1 MKIQAA
7 VAWEAG
13 AKLSIEEF
21 DLDDPRDDEIL
32 VRVEAVGVCHTDE
45 SARLGLLPVV
55 YPIILGHEGSGTVEA
70 TGSRVTKVK
79 RGDKV
84 LFTPDYC
91 GTCEQCVLGYTP
103 YCERVVPVT
112 FTGTRPDG
120 SPRAHAAGGRPVRAA
135 FFGQSSF
142 ATHSLV
148 TERNIVPVPQDA
160 PLHYLAGFTCGVQT
174 GAGVMLNAIG
184 VQPHQTVAVFGT
196 GAVGLAAVMAA
207 AASGARQIVAVDRV
221 RHRLDLALELG
232 ATQAVDTTDA
242 GDLAAVT
249 ARIVAA
255 TGQGADAILDTTG
268 NPAVILAAVNSAA
281 KHGTISVITSSG
293 APVTIPPGALLL
305 TGRKLR
311 GTMGGH
317 INPTVFIP
325 RLLDLHARGRFPVD
339 RLVKNYPFAEV
350 NTAIAD
356 SLSGATIKPVLT
368 FQPSV
373 LPSPSSRAA
382 LSLKM
387 PGLTSSLIAIF
398 SRSAI
403 HRSGVSTGK
412 SVPNSTLSFSSV
424 FAYCTRMGG
433 KYFGDHPDRSM

>member
-13 AKLSIEEF
+13 ARLSIEEF

-32 VRVEAVGVCHTDE
+32 VRVEAVGVCHTDDN
-45 SARLGLLPVV
+45 ARLGRLPVV
-55 YPIILGHEGSGTVEA
+55 FPIILGHEGSGVVER

-79 RGDKV
+79 KGDRV

-91 GTCEQCVLGYTP
+91 GRCEQCVLGHTP
-103 YCERVVPVT
+103 YCDEVVAVT

-120 SPRAHAAGGRPVRAA
+120 SPRACQGGKPVRAS

-148 TERNIVPVPQDA
+148 TERNIVPVPRDA

-174 GAGVMLNAIG
+174 GAGAILNAMP
-184 VQPHQTVAVFGT
+184 VRSHQSVAVFGT

-207 AASGARQIVAVDRV
+207 RAAGAREIIAIDRV
-221 RHRLDLALELG
+221 AHRLDLALDLG
-232 ATQAVDTTDA
+232 ATHAIDTT
-242 GDLAAVT
+242 GRELAD
-249 ARIVAA
+249 VAA
-255 TGQGADAILDTTG
+255 EVVKATGKGAGAALDTTG
-268 NPAVILAAVNSAA
+268 NPDLILAAVESLATG
-281 KHGTISVITSSG
+281 GTASVITSSG
-293 APVTIPPGALLL
+293 APVTVPPGSLLL
-305 TGRKLR
+305 KGRQLR
-311 GTMGGH
+311 GSMGGH

-368 FQPSV
+368 F
-373 LPSPSSRAA
+373 
-382 LSLKM
+382 
-387 PGLTSSLIAIF
+387 
-398 SRSAI
+398 
-403 HRSGVSTGK
+403 
-412 SVPNSTLSFSSV
+412 
-424 FAYCTRMGG
+424 
-433 KYFGDHPDRSM
+433 

>member
-1 MKIQAA
+1 MSVPIRAA

-21 DLDDPRDDEIL
+21 DLDDPRDNEIL
-32 VRVEAVGVCHTDE
+32 VKVEATGVCHTDE
-45 SARLGLLPVV
+45 SSRLGLLPVV

-70 TGSRVTKVK
+70 VGKDVTRV
-79 RGDKV
+79 RPGDKV

-91 GTCEQCVLGYTP
+91 GTCEQCVLGHTP
-103 YCERVVPVT
+103 YCEQQLAVT

-120 SPRAHAAGGRPVRAA
+120 SPRAHQGGKPVRAS

-148 TERNIVPVPQDA
+148 TERNIIPVPVGA

-184 VQPHQTVAVFGT
+184 VEPHQTVAVFGT

-207 AASGARQIVAVDRV
+207 RACGAREVVAVDRV

-232 ATQAVDTTDA
+232 ATQAVDTA
-242 GDLAAVT
+242 NQDLADVT
-249 ARIVAA
+249 AHVVRA
-255 TGQGADAILDTTG
+255 TGKGADAILDTTG
-268 NPAVILAAVNSAA
+268 NPDVIMAAVNSAA
-281 KHGTISVITSSG
+281 IHGTISVITSSG
-293 APVTIPPGALLL
+293 APVTLPPGALLL

-339 RLVKNYPFAEV
+339 RLVKNYPFADV

-368 FQPSV
+368 F
-373 LPSPSSRAA
+373 
-382 LSLKM
+382 
-387 PGLTSSLIAIF
+387 G
-398 SRSAI
+398 
-403 HRSGVSTGK
+403 
-412 SVPNSTLSFSSV
+412 
-424 FAYCTRMGG
+424 
-433 KYFGDHPDRSM
+433 

>member
-1 MKIQAA
+1 MTVRIQAA

-32 VRVEAVGVCHTDE
+32 VRVEATGVCHTDE
-45 SARLGLLPVV
+45 SSRLGKLPVV
-55 YPIILGHEGSGTVEA
+55 YPIILGHEGSGTVA
-70 TGSRVTKVK
+70 VTGKDVTKVK
-79 RGDKV
+79 PGDKV

-120 SPRAHAAGGRPVRAA
+120 SPRAHAADGRPVRAS

-148 TERNIVPVPQDA
+148 TERNIIPVPPDA
-160 PLHYLAGFTCGVQT
+160 PLRTLAGFTCGVQT

-184 VQPHQTVAVFGT
+184 VAPHQTVAVFGT

-207 AASGARQIVAVDRV
+207 HASGAREIVAVDRV
-221 RHRLDLALELG
+221 RHRLQLALELG
-232 ATQAVDTTDA
+232 ATWVVDTT
-242 GDLAAVT
+242 GEDLTRVIADVVT
-249 ARIVAA
+249 A
-255 TGQGADAILDTTG
+255 TGKGADVILDTTG
-268 NPAVILAAVNSAA
+268 NPDVIMAAINAAA

-293 APVTIPPGALLL
+293 APVTIPPGALLM
-305 TGRKLR
+305 TGRTLR

-317 INPTVFIP
+317 INPTVFVP
-325 RLLDLHARGRFPVD
+325 RLLDLHAQGRFPVD
-339 RLVKNYPFAEV
+339 RLVQNYPFAEV

-368 FQPSV
+368 F
-373 LPSPSSRAA
+373 
-382 LSLKM
+382 
-387 PGLTSSLIAIF
+387 
-398 SRSAI
+398 
-403 HRSGVSTGK
+403 
-412 SVPNSTLSFSSV
+412 
-424 FAYCTRMGG
+424 
-433 KYFGDHPDRSM
+433 

>member
-1 MKIQAA
+1 MKIRAA

-13 AKLSIEEF
+13 AKLSVEEF
-21 DLDDPRDDEIL
+21 SLDDPRDDEIL
-32 VRVEAVGVCHTDE
+32 VAVEATGVCHTDE
-45 SARLGLLPVV
+45 SSRLGLLPVV

-70 TGSRVTKVK
+70 TGKDVTRVKP
-79 RGDKV
+79 GDKV

-91 GTCEQCVLGYTP
+91 GACAQCGLGHPP
-103 YCERVVPVT
+103 YCEQVVPVT
-112 FTGTRPDG
+112 FIGTRPDG
-120 SPRAHAAGGRPVRAA
+120 SPRAHAADGRPVRAS

-148 TERNIVPVPQDA
+148 TERNIVPVPHDA

-184 VQPHQTVAVFGT
+184 VTPHQTVAVFGT

-207 AASGARQIVAVDRV
+207 HASGAREIVAVDRV

-232 ATQAVDTTDA
+232 ATQAVDTTGA
-242 GDLAAVT
+242 GDLADVT
-249 ARIVAA
+249 AQVVAA
-255 TGQGADAILDTTG
+255 TGKGADAILDTTG
-268 NPAVILAAVNSAA
+268 NPQVILAAVNSAA

-293 APVTIPPGALLL
+293 QDVTIPPGALLL
-305 TGRKLR
+305 TGRTLR

-350 NTAIAD
+350 STAIAD
-356 SLSGATIKPVLT
+356 SLSGAAIKPVLT
-368 FQPSV
+368 F
-373 LPSPSSRAA
+373 
-382 LSLKM
+382 
-387 PGLTSSLIAIF
+387 
-398 SRSAI
+398 
-403 HRSGVSTGK
+403 
-412 SVPNSTLSFSSV
+412 
-424 FAYCTRMGG
+424 
-433 KYFGDHPDRSM
+433 